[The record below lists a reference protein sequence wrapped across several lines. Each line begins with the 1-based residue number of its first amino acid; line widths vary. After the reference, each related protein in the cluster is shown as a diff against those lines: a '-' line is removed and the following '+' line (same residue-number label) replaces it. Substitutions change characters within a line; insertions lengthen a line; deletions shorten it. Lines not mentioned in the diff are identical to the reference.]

1 MTHSPNYPPQPA
13 NGKVPLGKARSAGG
27 PAGIRNA
34 LGYAV
39 DVVRTL
45 VGRELKIRYKGSL
58 LGLLW
63 AVLSPLGMVLV
74 LYFLFSRVVPLNIP
88 HYAAF
93 VYCGLLPWT
102 WFQSSLQSGS
112 STLFDNR
119 DLVRKP
125 FFPRPLLPAVVMG
138 TNFFLYQLAL
148 PVLLALL
155 LADGVP
161 ITPLLLLLPAV
172 WVVQSLFTLACTTLF
187 AALGVLV
194 RDVQHLLGVV
204 LIFWFYLTP
213 IFYDPSVVAPEY
225 AQWLMLNPVAILV
238 QAHRDVA
245 LYMQPPDWGA
255 LGTLG
260 GISVVLLLG
269 SLWLFR
275 VLEDAFVEEV

>member
-1 MTHSPNYPPQPA
+1 M
-13 NGKVPLGKARSAGG
+13 PLGSAHSAGG
-27 PAGIRNA
+27 SSGVWHA

-45 VGRELKIRYKGSL
+45 VERELKIRYKGSL

-63 AVLSPLGMVLV
+63 AVLSPLAMVLV
-74 LYFLFSRVVPLNIP
+74 LYFLFSQVVPLNIP

-102 WFQSSLQSGS
+102 WFQTSLQSGS

-161 ITPLLLLLPAV
+161 LSPLLLLLPGV
-172 WVVQSLFTLACTTLF
+172 WLVQALFTLACTTLF

-204 LIFWFYLTP
+204 LVFWFYLTP

-255 LGTLG
+255 LGVLG
-260 GISVVLLLG
+260 GISVVLLLA